1 MLPVPL
7 FRLRPL
13 LGLDGGASVRLV
25 AARQTGAD
33 SVLALLLDSGALML
47 VLLRPRRRPVVR
59 QVDLPAETDKRVAA
73 MCLCPTGD
81 WLLVAVSAG
90 ALFVLPAGCA
100 LRGTRPSPGG
110 RLRADDATAYPPAA
124 HPPQP
129 TAVAWWRHGSA
140 DLAVIGGRQGEIEFV
155 DLASGERVGGTY
167 VRRGIAR
174 LDVVREDIEGRVYLL
189 ISSAGGGE
197 QWRLLLEHQ
206 VAGYIVPLD
215 ALQAAPSS
223 ESTDSPG
230 ELVRNKL
237 NSLRQLSREK
247 LGSLQQRWAD
257 SRLFRRSVARDE
269 TGACGTASGSDSAST
284 GSGSTPIVTVEPDTP
299 RTPKPESLTGLVGET
314 RVALHSLRSGDVLAG
329 YYEPTGT
336 LSVHM
341 ADLESVPLSIHKMP
355 PSVGRLL
362 VTDAVIFVTDVDGA
376 RLFLISSNFSQCDMD
391 MRRFNEDCVLSVFD
405 LEPAD
410 GLLALLPTSESAPPA
425 RPRLR
430 PHLESLKPTPM
441 RGCLVVT
448 RRGLAICEPLTT
460 PEAALLELGTSAGAG
475 AHLLERV
482 HKLFNVPV
490 GRLFETLGDL
500 KLEEREFT
508 LALAYYR
515 LTKKPHMAVVHKFA
529 AFGYSSQLLHYAT
542 ILLSGVSEGLLLSD
556 RRRLSDMALLA
567 HCEMALRSGSAN
579 DDAALAKFLRTN
591 RHYDAGLALQY
602 TLLARQWDC
611 VRYLLA
617 ERRQQQRLLACLTS
631 PEPAPA
637 PPGDDVL
644 DHEVAHDPGLRAV
657 LLARP
662 RLAGLYVMKVC
673 ERVPR
678 LPAAVLRRLAAITD
692 PLSAELRPL
701 THGLLGHQPS
711 RRTLSTSQPPSRTT
725 LTNGGS
731 QELCPLEPD
740 DLVDLHLHVLLHL
753 VRAAGPGRAAV
764 LPAQAEAPCRA
775 VGAAADWPPTLSAG
789 FSHAALSRRGELI
802 VWGENSSQCLGD
814 PELSAELATPRA
826 VEHLSAVGV
835 AVIQVACGRAHT
847 VALTTGGV
855 YAWGAGRYGQL
866 GLGAPGSCPHP
877 RLLQTLA
884 YRRVVRVAAGQY
896 HSLALTDDGR
906 LWAWGWNVFG
916 QCGRSSVEDVLWPRP
931 VPGMSKRRVSAVAAG
946 YAHSAALTDDGKV
959 FVFGCN
965 AYGQLGDGS
974 TRKSC
979 RVTQVELPEPAV
991 HLACG
996 FFCCVAVLRSGR
1008 VFRWGLDPQSV
1019 RLGAQA
1025 QKKKSQAAAAAA
1037 AAAATTN
1044 GVSNGPVSTPARPV
1058 GPEARSSQ
1066 KTVDLLRDAA
1076 PGEATPPVR
1085 VQLTTATPPAAAGR
1099 PIPPIRVQLANATP
1113 PPVPAAGR
1121 PTPDPP
1127 PGPQP
1132 PPAAAA
1138 TSQAGTFTPETRDHL
1153 SPSEVDTSD
1162 VDGRVVSVAGGAQ
1175 HTLYLSSS
1183 GRLYAQGR
1191 NLDGQLGVGGRQEA
1205 PRLSEV
1211 TVPGG
1216 AQTVAVACGAD
1227 FTLLLTDDGAVLGCG
1242 SNSYGQ
1248 LGQLPAA
1255 DKLDDAKLVLLK
1267 NRRLLRLPQGQNS
1280 SETPQP
1286 VVATDSGR
1294 RTPLEVVFSLTERHE
1309 CAFSR
1314 PAEFSGDAERL
1325 HAIIGLFQGS
1335 YDSAQLL
1342 AKCLDM
1348 GCLYAAAR
1356 VCCVAGKPAKALQHH
1371 LAAIRAEAAAEPA
1384 NGGGGEA
1391 LLGAVTAVAAEYL
1404 ALPVDGSVAGSVQLR
1419 QLLLELVAFW
1429 LDCQL
1434 PVPRLE
1440 QLLEPQLERLA
1451 HPLAVLLFG
1460 GSADMQL
1467 SDSRISALFSRLSA
1481 GFCVRLCALVCAQI
1495 SAGRISREFL
1505 PALGRLVLPPSA
1517 QSVPADAVLDSVICQ
1532 LLRHRDGGVQLT
1544 ESRLAEL
1551 ALTDPPPAQLV
1562 AFSCGHSLST
1572 SALRDDALPELRVG
1586 LSSLGRP
1593 IPRTAALL
1601 MAQYRQLDGCR
1612 SACPSCV
1619 LRYVQR
1625 CVDTTSEE
1633 EDEML

>member
-33 SVLALLLDSGALML
+33 TVLALLLDSGALML

-284 GSGSTPIVTVEPDTP
+284 GSGSMPIVTVEPDTP

-410 GLLALLPTSESAPPA
+410 GLLALLPTAESAPPA

-430 PHLESLKPTPM
+430 PHLETLKPTPM

-567 HCEMALRSGSAN
+567 HCEMSLRSGSAN

-602 TLLARQWDC
+602 TMLARQWDC

-764 LPAQAEAPCRA
+764 LPAQAESPCRA

-1076 PGEATPPVR
+1076 PGEATPP
-1085 VQLTTATPPAAAGR
+1085 AP
-1099 PIPPIRVQLANATP
+1099 
-1113 PPVPAAGR
+1113 
-1121 PTPDPP
+1121 
-1127 PGPQP
+1127 
-1132 PPAAAA
+1132 
-1138 TSQAGTFTPETRDHL
+1138 FTPETRDHL

-1342 AKCLDM
+1342 
-1348 GCLYAAAR
+1348 GQVTTWR
-1356 VCCVAGKPAKALQHH
+1356 P
-1371 LAAIRAEAAAEPA
+1371 IRAEAAAEPA

-1451 HPLAVLLFG
+1451 HPLAVLAVSA

-1481 GFCVRLCALVCAQI
+1481 GFC
-1495 SAGRISREFL
+1495 
-1505 PALGRLVLPPSA
+1505 
-1517 QSVPADAVLDSVICQ
+1517 
-1532 LLRHRDGGVQLT
+1532 
-1544 ESRLAEL
+1544 
-1551 ALTDPPPAQLV
+1551 LV
-1562 AFSCGHSLST
+1562 AFSCGHSLQHLP
-1572 SALRDDALPELRVG
+1572 ALRDDALPELRVG